1 MPELVFRPNE
11 KQMQALTAT
20 CKHVG
25 YGGARGGG
33 KSWLVRVKANLLCQR
48 WRGIKLLIVRKTYKE
63 LDNNHIQPLRQ
74 MLLGQAKYN
83 TSDKR
88 FTFPN
93 GSTISFGY
101 CATDGDLDQYQ
112 GAEYD
117 VIFLDEATQLKE
129 EWIRKIVACCRG
141 VNDFPKRIYY
151 TMNPGGV
158 SHAYFKRLFVDRRF
172 EADEHPEDYTF
183 IQALVTDNKA
193 LMEAQPDYIK
203 QLDALPPKLRKAWRD
218 GSWDIFEGQFFEDFV
233 DRPDFYAERRY
244 THVISAKDFKLP
256 KSWEIYRSFDW
267 GYAKPFSCGWWA
279 VDYDGVI
286 YRIAE
291 LYGVQKAGH
300 ASLADE
306 GLKWPPNRVFDEIS
320 RLEREHPMLAGK
332 EINGVADPAI
342 WDAES
347 GESIAETAAKYGVHF
362 SPGDHKRIPGWM
374 QCHYRLQ
381 FDEEGYPRMYVLD
394 SCRDFIRTIPS
405 LQYDE
410 HKPEDLDTKG
420 EDHAADEWRYFCM
433 SRPISPIIVE
443 DKPFAAWGADPLN
456 LFNRDD

>member
-11 KQMQALTAT
+11 KQMQAITAT
-20 CKHVG
+20 CKNVG

-33 KSWLVRVKANLLCQR
+33 KSWLVRVKATLLCLR
-48 WRGIKLLIVRKTYKE
+48 WKGIKVLIVRKTYRE

-74 MLLGQAKYN
+74 LLLGLARYN
-83 TSDKR
+83 SSDKR

-129 EWIRKIVACCRG
+129 DWIRKIRACCRG
-141 VNDFPKRIYY
+141 VNGFPKRIYY
-151 TMNPGGV
+151 TCNPGGV
-158 SHAYFKRLFVDRRF
+158 SHAYFKRIFVDRRF
-172 EADEHPEDYTF
+172 EQDEDPNDYTF
-183 IQALVTDNKA
+183 IQALVTDNQA
-193 LMEAQPDYIK
+193 LMDAQPEYIK

-233 DRPDFYAERRY
+233 DRPEFSKERKW

-291 LYGVQKAGH
+291 LFGVQRAAG
-300 ASLADE
+300 SPLPDE
-306 GLKWPPNRVFDEIS
+306 GLKWPPDRVFAEIAKM
-320 RLEREHPMLAGK
+320 EREHPLLAGK
-332 EINGVADPAI
+332 SIQGVADPAI

-347 GESIAETAAKYGVHF
+347 GESIAETATRFGVYF

-410 HKPEDLDTKG
+410 HRPEDLDTKG

-433 SRPISPIIVE
+433 SRPISPIITE
-443 DKPFAAWGADPLN
+443 GKPHPAWGSDPLN
-456 LFNRDD
+456 LFASD